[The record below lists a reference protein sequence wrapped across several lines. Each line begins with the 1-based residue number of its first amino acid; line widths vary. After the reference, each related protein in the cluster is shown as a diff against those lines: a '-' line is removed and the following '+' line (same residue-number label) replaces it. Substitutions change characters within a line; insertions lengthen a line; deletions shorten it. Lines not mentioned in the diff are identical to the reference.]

1 VTAVI
6 AAGISVAAAALIAL
20 AGYAN
25 GAVLAA
31 AVALSVIALA
41 SGWAPLIDLPAPRG
55 SAILVGGTGLAA
67 LGVAVAVRDTVSPLA
82 AFSGVIAG
90 AVLAAF
96 GHELLR
102 RDGRV
107 DVVESIT
114 GSLSGQVVA
123 ALGAGWVLLPS
134 TPAGVEGVLVAAAAV
149 AAARIATALPW
160 PQLVTAWVGFAFG
173 VVGATVASMIVGNIE
188 LGTAATIGVTVAAAV
203 AALDRLLSAD
213 LVDQRSPGLLAAGAA
228 PVAAAGTV
236 AYAAVRL
243 LVQ

>member
-1 VTAVI
+1 MTAVL
-6 AAGISVAAAALIAL
+6 AAGISAAAAALIAL

-31 AVALSVIALA
+31 AVALSVLALA
-41 SGWAPLIDLPAPRG
+41 IGWATLVDLPARRG
-55 SAILVGGTGLAA
+55 SAVLVGGTGLAA
-67 LGVAVAVRDTVSPLA
+67 LGVAVAVRDTISPLA

-102 RDGRV
+102 RDGRT
-107 DVVESIT
+107 DVVESVT
-114 GSLSGQVVA
+114 GSLSGQVLAVLA
-123 ALGAGWVLLPS
+123 AGWVLLPS
-134 TPAGVEGVLVAAAAV
+134 TPAGVEGVLVAASAV
-149 AAARIATALPW
+149 GAARLATALPW
-160 PQLVTAWVGFAFG
+160 RLLVTAWVGFAFG
-173 VVGATVASMIVGNIE
+173 IVGATAAALVVETIP

-203 AALDRLLSAD
+203 AALDRLLSSGLGD
-213 LVDQRSPGLLAAGAA
+213 RRSPGVLAVAAA
-228 PVAAAGTV
+228 PVCAAGTV